1 MPRKLVAPPSNVS
14 GPLGLWLRD
23 LHAWVENQPNI
34 SLASFGAT
42 DTPNSRVT
50 GFSGDMCVNLGS
62 ASTTSRLW
70 VLGGASLS
78 ALTDQ
83 GWAAVRI
90 VQVP

>member
-1 MPRKLVAPPSNVS
+1 VARNLVAPPSDAS
-14 GPLGLWLRD
+14 GALGAWLRD
-23 LHAWVENQPNI
+23 LHRWVEAQPAI

-50 GFSGDMCVNLGS
+50 GYSGTLCINIGS
-62 ASTTSRLW
+62 ASTDSRLW

-83 GWAAVRI
+83 GWRV
-90 VQVP
+90 VQLTTP